1 MAGRRLA
8 GLAVTLIGFAAYF
21 FSVYYYCLLVQIP
34 VTWQIVC
41 EDGESGQTAQD
52 YEHIQGMQENEES
65 PLVCAFWKK
74 EEGQTVENSSLGR
87 TCTASVWKVRGNLEV
102 LFYPFVKLQEDD
114 LQGCYLSEKMAG
126 SLFGSAEVVGSQV
139 LYGKRQ
145 LTVRGILKDEE
156 PLLVMRPGEQE
167 ATDRVTLAEQPQRR
181 VESFQMQY
189 QIPGTAVNSLFL
201 GEILQWLILL
211 FPTVLAVVFFRDF
224 HRLLNDRKDVFP
236 VQSLGKAVWWA
247 LLAGVVY
254 FLFNSIDI
262 PETMIPDQWSDFQF
276 WETWW
281 ESAKEQILCFVRQ
294 EWTGNEMVRM
304 GYFVKSAVCSVV
316 PFFIAAVKKGC

>member
-1 MAGRRLA
+1 MVSLA
-8 GLAVTLIGFAAYF
+8 AALAGFAAYF
-21 FSVYYYCLLVQIP
+21 LSVYYYRLLVQVP

-41 EDGESGQTAQD
+41 KDGESGQTAQD
-52 YEHIQGMQENEES
+52 YKRIQSMQEDEES

-74 EEGQTVENSSLGR
+74 EEDQTVENSSLGR
-87 TCTASVWKVRGNLEV
+87 TCTASVWKVRGSLEV
-102 LFYPFVKLQEDD
+102 LFHPFVKLQEDD
-114 LQGCYLSEKMAG
+114 LQGCYLSEEMAG
-126 SLFGSAEVVGSQV
+126 NLFGSVEVVGSQV

-145 LTVRGILKDEE
+145 LTVRGILKEE
-156 PLLVMRPGEQE
+156 DPLLVMRPGEQE
-167 ATDRVTLAEQPQRR
+167 ATDRVTLADQSQRR

-201 GEILQWLILL
+201 GEILQWVILL
-211 FPTVLAVVFFRDF
+211 FPIALAVGFFRDF
-224 HRLLNDRKDVFP
+224 HRLLNDRKDDFP
-236 VQSLGKAVWWA
+236 VRVLGKAVWWA
-247 LLAGVVY
+247 LLAGFAY

-262 PETMIPDQWSDFQF
+262 PETMIPDKWSDFQF
-276 WETWW
+276 WKTWW

-316 PFFIAAVKKGC
+316 PFFIAAVKEGF